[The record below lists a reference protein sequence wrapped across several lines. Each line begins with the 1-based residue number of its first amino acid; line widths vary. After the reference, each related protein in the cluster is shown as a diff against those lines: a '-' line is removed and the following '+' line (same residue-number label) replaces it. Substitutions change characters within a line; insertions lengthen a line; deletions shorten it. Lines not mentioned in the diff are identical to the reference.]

1 MISAAD
7 LNVAERT
14 MKVKSVNYCV
24 SFVST
29 VWRGEVIM
37 CCFNN
42 VDNAMVNVFCSQ
54 TLGETDIYHLESL
67 IKKNILLDNVL

>member
-1 MISAAD
+1 MVSAAD

-14 MKVKSVNYCV
+14 MKVKSVNYCI
-24 SFVST
+24 SFIST

-37 CCFNN
+37 CCYNN
-42 VDNAMVNVFCSQ
+42 VAKAMSNIFCTQ
-54 TLGETDIYHLESL
+54 TLGENDVYHLESL